1 MKNYKILFVLM
12 AVMFSACFLG
22 KVDKQKG
29 IQFTEQLLNDLK
41 NEDYSRI
48 DSYYAASFSENEPTE
63 KKIEKFKKLR
73 EVMGPMKS
81 YELLEAKEKHD
92 SDTSLNQLVLKY
104 KVVCEKVTALQTF
117 VIINDE
123 GQLKIIFQNV
133 ENYN

>member
-1 MKNYKILFVLM
+1 M

>member
-1 MKNYKILFVLM
+1 MKSNKVLFLLMTIL
-12 AVMFSACFLG
+12 FSACFLG
-22 KVDKQKG
+22 KVDKEKG
-29 IQFTEQLLNDLK
+29 IQFANQLLDDLK
-41 NEDYSRI
+41 KEDYSRI

-63 KKIEKFKKLR
+63 KKIEKFRRLR

-92 SDTSLNQLVLKY
+92 SDTSLNQLILKY

-133 ENYN
+133 QNFD

>member
-1 MKNYKILFVLM
+1 MKSNKVLFLLMTIL
-12 AVMFSACFLG
+12 FSACFLG
-22 KVDKQKG
+22 KVDKEKG
-29 IQFTEQLLNDLK
+29 IQFANQLLDDLK
-41 NEDYSRI
+41 KEDYSRI

-63 KKIEKFKKLR
+63 KKIEKFKRLR

-92 SDTSLNQLVLKY
+92 SDTSLNQLILKY

-133 ENYN
+133 QNFD

>member
-73 EVMGPMKS
+73 EVMGPMKC
-81 YELLEAKEKHD
+81 YYLL
-92 SDTSLNQLVLKY
+92 
-104 KVVCEKVTALQTF
+104 
-117 VIINDE
+117 
-123 GQLKIIFQNV
+123 
-133 ENYN
+133 

>member
-1 MKNYKILFVLM
+1 MKSNKVLFLLMTVL
-12 AVMFSACFLG
+12 FSACFLG
-22 KVDKQKG
+22 KVDKEKG
-29 IQFTEQLLNDLK
+29 IQFANQLLDDLK
-41 NEDYSRI
+41 KEDYSRI

-63 KKIEKFKKLR
+63 KKIEKFKQLR

-133 ENYN
+133 QNFD